1 MKPFPGTVARTGK
14 YNSYVLTEE
23 QKEWLIRW
31 FPVTENRRLVKASG
45 LTESSLHRFAR
56 DLGLTKSEKG
66 MKAIKRRQAAHIK
79 RVCTKNGYY
88 DSLRGKAPCD
98 AAHEATRRMWQE
110 IREGKRED
118 PVTIMKRKNPHR
130 YRQWMKRKSEERKEA
145 IRRERMRMKWGLPR
159 KTRLALVVMQPY
171 TTSQICHRHNAL
183 KKGYILADTCEEGSG
198 HRYMIYYD
206 TETKR
211 SQRFE
216 TNLVKDGFRI
226 EEWQYD

>member
-31 FPVTENRRLVKASG
+31 FPVTENKRLAKASG
-45 LTESSLHRFAR
+45 LTYSTLHRFAR

-66 MKAIKRRQAAHIK
+66 MRAIKRRQAAHIK
-79 RVCTKNGYY
+79 RLCMKNGYY
-88 DSLRGKAPCD
+88 DSLKGKAPCK

-130 YRQWMKRKSEERKEA
+130 YRQWLKRKSEE
-145 IRRERMRMKWGLPR
+145 
-159 KTRLALVVMQPY
+159 
-171 TTSQICHRHNAL
+171 
-183 KKGYILADTCEEGSG
+183 
-198 HRYMIYYD
+198 
-206 TETKR
+206 
-211 SQRFE
+211 
-216 TNLVKDGFRI
+216 
-226 EEWQYD
+226 